1 MALKRIQKELAE
13 LNRDPPA
20 GISAGPTEEDI
31 FNWTGKRFIYIFFL
45 PSICTIL
52 GPANSPYKGG
62 IFKLKIEFSQDYPFK
77 PPSVKFI
84 TRVYH
89 PNIDDDGSIC
99 VNLLKTDVWKPATK
113 ISQVLKA
120 IADLLENPNPDD
132 ALVAS
137 IAEVYNTNKA
147 KFVKTAKD
155 FVKKYASS

>member
-31 FNWTGKRFIYIFFL
+31 FNWTG
-45 PSICTIL
+45 TIL

-89 PNIDDDGSIC
+89 PNIDDD
-99 VNLLKTDVWKPATK
+99 
-113 ISQVLKA
+113 VLKA

-137 IAEVYNTNKA
+137 IAEVYNTNKP

-155 FVKKYASS
+155 FVKK

>member
-1 MALKRIQKELAE
+1 
-13 LNRDPPA
+13 
-20 GISAGPTEEDI
+20 
-31 FNWTGKRFIYIFFL
+31 
-45 PSICTIL
+45 
-52 GPANSPYKGG
+52 
-62 IFKLKIEFSQDYPFK
+62 
-77 PPSVKFI
+77 
-84 TRVYH
+84 YH

-137 IAEVYNTNKA
+137 IAEVYNTNKQ

-155 FVKKYASS
+155 FVKKARLFLILARVKVSIVEELVYGSLSSRNIQNNGFK

>member
-31 FNWTGKRFIYIFFL
+31 FNWTG
-45 PSICTIL
+45 TIL

-137 IAEVYNTNKA
+137 IAEVYNTNKP

>member
-31 FNWTGKRFIYIFFL
+31 FNWTG
-45 PSICTIL
+45 TIL

-113 ISQVLKA
+113 ISQA

-137 IAEVYNTNKA
+137 IAEVYNTNKP

-155 FVKKYASS
+155 FVKK

>member
-1 MALKRIQKELAE
+1 ELAE

-20 GISAGPTEEDI
+20 GISAG
-31 FNWTGKRFIYIFFL
+31 
-45 PSICTIL
+45 TIL

-89 PNIDDDGSIC
+89 PNIDDDGSIF
-99 VNLLKTDVWKPATK
+99 
-113 ISQVLKA
+113 LKA

>member
-1 MALKRIQKELAE
+1 YTFAMALKRIQKELAE

-31 FNWTGKRFIYIFFL
+31 FNWTG
-45 PSICTIL
+45 TIL

-137 IAEVYNTNKA
+137 IAEVYNTNKQ

-155 FVKKYASS
+155 FVKKARLFLILEYL